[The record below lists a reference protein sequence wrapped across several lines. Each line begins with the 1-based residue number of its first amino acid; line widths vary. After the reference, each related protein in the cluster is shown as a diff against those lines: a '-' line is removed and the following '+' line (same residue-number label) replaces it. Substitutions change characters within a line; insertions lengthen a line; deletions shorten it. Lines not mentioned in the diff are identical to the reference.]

1 MSLDTEE
8 EKTTTTKL
16 ACLPSSQQQKKDLFN
31 QSHVLGQFPSPT
43 LRIRTSSWD
52 SIRRSRPLPGRW
64 KSSKRKCNIENHLD
78 RVQNKFLPY
87 QALSLKE
94 KSQRLQQWQCRTN
107 GNTFRKPDFP
117 LQLAATVLDLAYQC
131 IKKQYS
137 YCFQEYVLQ
146 VPESF
151 LPFINVPCGPGE
163 LGFNYTTLYNR
174 NFYYIFL

>member
-87 QALSLKE
+87 QAFFYQDFSSRRNLRDYSSGSAELMETLSE
-94 KSQRLQQWQCRTN
+94 NQIFHFSWQQQFW
-107 GNTFRKPDFP
+107 
-117 LQLAATVLDLAYQC
+117 
-131 IKKQYS
+131 I
-137 YCFQEYVLQ
+137 
-146 VPESF
+146 
-151 LPFINVPCGPGE
+151 LP
-163 LGFNYTTLYNR
+163 TSA
-174 NFYYIFL
+174 

>member
-1 MSLDTEE
+1 MEVF
-8 EKTTTTKL
+8 
-16 ACLPSSQQQKKDLFN
+16 QKKVQHRKSFG
-31 QSHVLGQFPSPT
+31 QSPEQIPS
-43 LRIRTSSWD
+43 LSSFFL
-52 SIRRSRPLPGRW
+52 SR
-64 KSSKRKCNIENHLD
+64 
-78 RVQNKFLPY
+78 FL
-87 QALSLKE
+87 LKE